1 MNAKYWRCPI
11 CEKDITKRYKK
22 KHLHNKIHIRNLE
35 DYKLNYC
42 IDRQL
47 LNILVSTILEIRKS
61 LGKNTYTQEIEHL
74 KELLSPNN
82 IKQLIKTKDWKSANQ
97 LLNELHENKK

>member
-47 LNILVSTILEIRKS
+47 LNILVSTILS
-61 LGKNTYTQEIEHL
+61 
-74 KELLSPNN
+74 
-82 IKQLIKTKDWKSANQ
+82 
-97 LLNELHENKK
+97 